1 MLGRLFRKHVF
12 PDLQMVT
19 NHYIPSLCS
28 STQLNGADL
37 IDTSDTCLTEVFYCI
52 LLSCYVSL
60 RSHFRVL
67 MSVMIFAYKRCSF
80 RLTFNCLLES
90 LICLIYV
97 MCVSLRIVVSNT
109 Y

>member
-52 LLSCYVSL
+52 LLYFIVLLCVFTFSFPGSDVCYD
-60 RSHFRVL
+60 
-67 MSVMIFAYKRCSF
+67 
-80 RLTFNCLLES
+80 
-90 LICLIYV
+90 
-97 MCVSLRIVVSNT
+97 LRI
-109 Y
+109 